1 MRLRLITL
9 LVALAAA
16 VAAAGCGAL
25 PDEGT
30 QGAEAAEGKLRAV
43 TTTNWITDTAEQI
56 GGDRVAVT
64 GLMGAGVDPHLYNA
78 SAGDVDTLR
87 ETDVAF
93 WNGLDLEA
101 QMEDVFETIGE
112 EKPVV
117 AVGEAIPQERLLAFA
132 GKGEEP
138 DPHVWFSPN
147 RWKAVAAAMAR
158 TYKEADPEGAATY
171 EANLEAFLAE
181 LDEVDAYARER
192 FAQIPEK
199 SRVLV
204 TSHDAFGYFGDEYGF
219 DVVAIQGIS
228 TQDEATP
235 GDIERVARTI
245 AERDLDAVFVESSV
259 PRRTIEAVIA
269 AAAQQ
274 GQPVEIGGEL
284 FGDNAGD
291 RGSPGGTY
299 IGALR
304 QNIGLIADGLS

>member
-1 MRLRLITL
+1 MRV
-9 LVALAAA
+9 LVALTILAGALAAT
-16 VAAAGCGAL
+16 GCGTL
-25 PDEGT
+25 SDERA
-30 QGAEAAEGKLRAV
+30 QGAEAADGRLRVV
-43 TTTNWITDTAEQI
+43 TTTNWITDTAKQI

-64 GLMGAGVDPHLYNA
+64 GLMGAGVDPHLYNP

-87 ETDVAF
+87 NADIAF
-93 WNGLDLEA
+93 WNGLELEA
-101 QMEDVFETIGE
+101 QMADVFETIGE

-117 AVGEAIPQERLLAFA
+117 AVGEAIPKEQLLAFA
-132 GKGEEP
+132 GKGGEP

-147 RWKAVAAAMAR
+147 RWKAVATTIAR
-158 TYKEADPEGAATY
+158 TYTEADPEGAATY
-171 EANLEAFLAE
+171 QANLEAFLAQLE
-181 LDEVDAYARER
+181 EVDAYARER
-192 FAQIPEK
+192 FEQIPQR

-219 DVVAIQGIS
+219 DVEAIQGIS

-235 GDIERVARTI
+235 ADIERVAATI
-245 AERDLDAVFVESSV
+245 AQRDVEAVFVESSV

-274 GQPVEIGGEL
+274 GQSVEIGGEL

-291 RGSPGGTY
+291 RGTPEGTY

-304 QNIGLIADGLS
+304 HNIDLIADGLS

>member
-1 MRLRLITL
+1 MRLRLVTFL
-9 LVALAAA
+9 AALAA
-16 VAAAGCGAL
+16 VAATGCGAL
-25 PDEGT
+25 PDEAT
-30 QGAEAAEGKLRAV
+30 QGVQAADGRLQAV

-117 AVGEAIPQERLLAFA
+117 AVGEAIPEQALLSSADQSD
-132 GKGEEP
+132 EP
-138 DPHVWFSPN
+138 DPHVWFSPD
-147 RWKAVAAAMAR
+147 RWKAVATAMAR
-158 TYKEADPEGAATY
+158 TYTEADPEGASTY
-171 EANLEAFLAE
+171 EANLEAFLAQ
-181 LDEVDAYARER
+181 LDAVDAYAQER

-204 TSHDAFGYFGDEYGF
+204 TSHDAFTYFGDEYGF

-235 GDIERVARTI
+235 GDIERVAATI

-274 GQPVEIGGEL
+274 GQPVEVGGEL

-291 RGSPGGTY
+291 RGTPGGTY

-304 QNIGLIADGLS
+304 QNIDLIADGLS